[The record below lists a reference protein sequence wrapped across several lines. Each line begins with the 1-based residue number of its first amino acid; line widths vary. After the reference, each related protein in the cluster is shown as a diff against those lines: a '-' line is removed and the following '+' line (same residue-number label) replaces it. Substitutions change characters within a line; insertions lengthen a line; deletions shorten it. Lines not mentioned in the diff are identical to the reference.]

1 MNERISRLRKQS
13 LEVKPYI
20 SLERAKLLTK
30 FYRTNSDN
38 DSIPIKRAK
47 AFKYILENKEIC
59 INHDELIV
67 GERGPQP
74 KATPT
79 YPEICS
85 HSIDDFRILNSRE
98 KISFL
103 TSKETMETQ
112 ESEIIPFWQGKSIR
126 DKIFDKVD
134 PAWKIAYKAG
144 VFTEFL
150 EQRAPGH
157 TVLDDKIYQK
167 GLLDFQVDIQ
177 NSINKIKS
185 ENSNE
190 NLGKEDELIA
200 MNISIEGMLSYARR
214 YAEKAIEYANIA
226 KTPQRKQELLKIAEI
241 CSRVP
246 ANAPQNFHEA
256 LQYYWFVHL
265 GVITELNT
273 WDSFNPGRLDQHLYP
288 FYQSALESGEYT
300 QVEMKELLQ
309 AFWIK
314 FNNQPAPP
322 KVGVTAQESNTYTD
336 FCLINLGGL
345 TSQNKDG
352 VNELTY
358 LILDVIEE
366 MRLLQPSSMIQVS
379 KKSPNKFIDRALK
392 IIKSGFGQ
400 PSVFNTDMIIK
411 EMLRQGKSHLDAL
424 CGGASGCV
432 ETGAFGKESYI
443 LTGYFN
449 LVKVLEITLYNGLDP
464 RTNHKVGIESGD
476 PLKFESFNDLL
487 EAFERQLN
495 HFINIKIKGNLVIEK
510 LWADHLPAPFMS
522 VFIDDCIKN
531 GMDYNNGGAR
541 YNTSYIQGVGVGT
554 ITDSLSALKYHVFE
568 KKTIDLS
575 NFLKILKSNFNDNS
589 EFRNILLLNTPKYGN
604 DDDFADDILK
614 LVFEMFFQAV
624 DGKPNYKKGHF
635 RINLLPTTVHVY
647 FGSVIGATPDGRKS
661 GVPLSEG
668 ISPVQGSDK
677 FGPTAVLKSAAKID
691 HSRTGGTL
699 LNQKFSPQLLN
710 SKNNLEKIRYLIRAY
725 FEMGGHHI
733 QFNVVS
739 AATLRKAQKNPEVY
753 RDLIV
758 RVAGYSD
765 YFIDLGKQLQDEII
779 QRTEHQN
786 NQ

>member
-157 TVLDDKIYQK
+157 TVLDDKIYHK

-273 WDSFNPGRLDQHLYP
+273 WDSFNPGRL
-288 FYQSALESGEYT
+288 E
-300 QVEMKELLQ
+300 
-309 AFWIK
+309 
-314 FNNQPAPP
+314 
-322 KVGVTAQESNTYTD
+322 
-336 FCLINLGGL
+336 
-345 TSQNKDG
+345 
-352 VNELTY
+352 
-358 LILDVIEE
+358 
-366 MRLLQPSSMIQVS
+366 
-379 KKSPNKFIDRALK
+379 
-392 IIKSGFGQ
+392 
-400 PSVFNTDMIIK
+400 
-411 EMLRQGKSHLDAL
+411 
-424 CGGASGCV
+424 
-432 ETGAFGKESYI
+432 
-443 LTGYFN
+443 
-449 LVKVLEITLYNGLDP
+449 
-464 RTNHKVGIESGD
+464 
-476 PLKFESFNDLL
+476 
-487 EAFERQLN
+487 
-495 HFINIKIKGNLVIEK
+495 
-510 LWADHLPAPFMS
+510 
-522 VFIDDCIKN
+522 
-531 GMDYNNGGAR
+531 
-541 YNTSYIQGVGVGT
+541 
-554 ITDSLSALKYHVFE
+554 
-568 KKTIDLS
+568 
-575 NFLKILKSNFNDNS
+575 
-589 EFRNILLLNTPKYGN
+589 
-604 DDDFADDILK
+604 
-614 LVFEMFFQAV
+614 
-624 DGKPNYKKGHF
+624 
-635 RINLLPTTVHVY
+635 
-647 FGSVIGATPDGRKS
+647 
-661 GVPLSEG
+661 
-668 ISPVQGSDK
+668 
-677 FGPTAVLKSAAKID
+677 
-691 HSRTGGTL
+691 
-699 LNQKFSPQLLN
+699 
-710 SKNNLEKIRYLIRAY
+710 
-725 FEMGGHHI
+725 
-733 QFNVVS
+733 
-739 AATLRKAQKNPEVY
+739 
-753 RDLIV
+753 
-758 RVAGYSD
+758 
-765 YFIDLGKQLQDEII
+765 
-779 QRTEHQN
+779 
-786 NQ
+786 